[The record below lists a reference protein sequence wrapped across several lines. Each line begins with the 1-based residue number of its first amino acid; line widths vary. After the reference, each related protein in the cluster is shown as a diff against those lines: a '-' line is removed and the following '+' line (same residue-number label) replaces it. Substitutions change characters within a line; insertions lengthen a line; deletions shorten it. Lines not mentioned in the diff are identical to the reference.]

1 MTATTMAGRPRKR
14 RITRSR
20 VALHAFLI
28 TMSLIWIFP
37 LAWAFFTALRPL
49 ADTITHGYLS
59 WPEHLNFQNFI
70 DGWTNANLGYYYLN
84 TLIVAVPAVIIALL
98 LASIV
103 AFALTRVRPRINL
116 FLLMMFTAG
125 NLLPPQV
132 IIVPLYRLY
141 LAIPIPRVISDN
153 GLLYDQYIGI
163 ILIHVVF
170 QVGFCIFVLS
180 NYMRTLPQG
189 AQRGG
194 PGRRRLDL
202 PDLPERGPAAL
213 CAPALAALGTLEFTF
228 IYNDFFWALLL
239 MKPARNGRSP
249 RPQQPAGPV
258 LHELQHPG
266 GRGPVGRDP
275 HDHRV
280 HRAPTAVHPGPDPG
294 LDQGLGTRTG
304 RQAQVETPPVRST
317 GATARWPSSTAKKS
331 RERPAEEAGQQ
342 DRRDLP
348 DPGVV
353 AGHRVVVELAPVGD
367 HALEPLDLG
376 LQARTL
382 AADFRFG

>member
-70 DGWTNANLGYYYLN
+70 DGWNNANLGYYYIN
-84 TLIVAVPAVIIALL
+84 TLIVAVPAVIIVLL

-103 AFALTRVRPRINL
+103 AFALTRVRSKINL

-141 LAIPIPRVISDN
+141 LLIPIPKPLSDN

-170 QVGFCIFVLS
+170 QLGFCVFVLS
-180 NYMRTLPQG
+180 NYMRTLP
-189 AQRGG
+189 RE
-194 PGRRRLDL
+194 LN
-202 PDLPERGPAAL
+202 EAAL
-213 CAPALAALGTLEFTF
+213 VDGASILRTFRSVVLPLCTPALAALGTLEFTF

-239 MKPARNGRSP
+239 MKSGSK
-249 RPQQPAGPV
+249 RPITSA
-258 LHELQHPG
+258 LNNLQ
-266 GRGPVGRDP
+266 
-275 HDHRV
+275 
-280 HRAPTAVHPGPDPG
+280 
-294 LDQGLGTRTG
+294 
-304 RQAQVETPPVRST
+304 
-317 GATARWPSSTAKKS
+317 
-331 RERPAEEAGQQ
+331 GQFF
-342 DRRDLP
+342 
-348 DPGVV
+348 
-353 AGHRVVVELAPVGD
+353 
-367 HALEPLDLG
+367 
-376 LQARTL
+376 TNFNIL
-382 AADFRFG
+382 AAAALLVAIPTIVVYIVLQRQFIRGLTLGSTKG